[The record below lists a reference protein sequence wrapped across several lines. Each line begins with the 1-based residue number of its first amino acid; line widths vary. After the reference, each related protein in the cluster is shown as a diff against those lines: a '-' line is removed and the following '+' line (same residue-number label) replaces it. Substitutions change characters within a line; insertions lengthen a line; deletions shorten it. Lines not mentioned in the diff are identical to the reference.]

1 MKCSAVLAFAA
12 AILASAGSAD
22 AAGPNNAKGSQCF
35 RSESYQDFRAVNDH
49 AFNIRVNV
57 NDYYRIEL
65 EGACPTLTDPDA
77 VLITRVR
84 GSDLICGPL
93 DWDLRVRER
102 PRRHSGWL
110 HRQKPAEAY
119 ARRGGR
125 HPAEREAMSV
135 AGVAAPAARLPSSQS
150 LFVA

>member
-93 DWDLRVRER
+93 DWDLRVRE
-102 PRRHSGWL
+102 SG
-110 HRQKPAEAY
+110 P
-119 ARRGGR
+119 GGIAVGCIVKSQR
-125 HPAEREAMSV
+125 KLTPEE
-135 AGVAAPAARLPSSQS
+135 VAAIPPKEKP
-150 LFVA
+150 

>member
-1 MKCSAVLAFAA
+1 MKGFEIWAIAA
-12 AILASAGSAD
+12 TILVSAGSVQ
-22 AAGPNNAKGSQCF
+22 AAGPDKPKGAQCF

-65 EGACPTLTDPDA
+65 EDACPTLTDPGA

-93 DWDLRVRER
+93 DWDLRVRD
-102 PRRHSGWL
+102 SGPGDMAIGCIVKSQRKL
-110 HRQKPAEAY
+110 TPEEVAVIPAKEKP
-119 ARRGGR
+119 
-125 HPAEREAMSV
+125 
-135 AGVAAPAARLPSSQS
+135 
-150 LFVA
+150 